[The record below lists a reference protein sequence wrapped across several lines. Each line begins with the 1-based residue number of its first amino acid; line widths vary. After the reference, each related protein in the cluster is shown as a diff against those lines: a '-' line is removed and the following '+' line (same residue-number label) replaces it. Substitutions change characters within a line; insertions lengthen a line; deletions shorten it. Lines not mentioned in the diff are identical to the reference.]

1 MITIY
6 TKNEPP
12 CSYCEQ
18 AKNLLRQKQV
28 EHKVLTVG
36 EDVTKEEMLNIVP
49 NARTFPVVLDNGNFV
64 GGLKELKEYLFSKD
78 MQGMTI

>member
-1 MITIY
+1 VITIY

-64 GGLKELKEYLFSKD
+64 GGLK
-78 MQGMTI
+78 

>member
-49 NARTFPVVLDNGNFV
+49 NARTFPVVLDNGIFV

>member
-1 MITIY
+1 VITIY

>member
-1 MITIY
+1 VITIY
-6 TKNEPP
+6 TRNEPP

-28 EHKVLTVG
+28 EHKILVVG
-36 EDVTKEEMLNIVP
+36 EDVTKEDMFKAVP
-49 NARTFPVVLDNGNFV
+49 NARSFPVILDNSDFV
-64 GGLKELKEYLFSKD
+64 GGLKELKEYLLSKD